1 MCTGRTH
8 AWGGIVAGLATGI
21 LLHKTLPGAAGL
33 AGLGAGM
40 ALIPDMDQQSGT
52 ASHSLGFLSR
62 FVARG
67 VAAIS
72 GGHRR
77 LTHSA
82 AGVAALCGIAW
93 AAVTFRHDWP
103 GRIALVLMV
112 TIAASSALEA
122 LGVNGHVADV
132 LGLGAALAVTALGAD
147 LSLVLAATAAGATS
161 HLALDA
167 ATDRGIPVLLPFS
180 KAVLRALPE
189 PLAWTTGTRPERLFV
204 LPALVVAASVLAVAI
219 TVRAADPAMWGMLT
233 AHL

>member
-1 MCTGRTH
+1 
-8 AWGGIVAGLATGI
+8 
-21 LLHKTLPGAAGL
+21 
-33 AGLGAGM
+33 M

-67 VAAIS
+67 IAAVS

-82 AGVAALCGIAW
+82 AGVAVLCGIAW
-93 AAVTFRHDWP
+93 AAVNFRHDWP
-103 GRIALVLMV
+103 GRIGLLLMV

-132 LGLGAALAVTALGAD
+132 LGLGAALAVTVLGAD
-147 LSLVLAATAAGATS
+147 LSLVLAATLAGAIS

-167 ATDRGIPVLLPFS
+167 ATDRGIPVLLPLS
-180 KAVLRALPE
+180 RWVLHLLPE
-189 PLAWTTGTRPERLFV
+189 PLAWTTGTRPERQFV
-204 LPALVVAASVLAVAI
+204 FPVLVVTAAVLAAGLAVQ
-219 TVRAADPAMWGMLT
+219 AADPALMAAGWHF
-233 AHL
+233 AASRI